1 MGELITK
8 EMLFVKND
16 DGQMIISPSAIEDI
30 CILETQIKR
39 MNKEYKKYKAALL
52 AGMEAYGLKKC
63 ETDDLLVTY
72 VEPTERIDID
82 RDKLWAEYRDI
93 AFKCQKDVPVKSSI
107 RITVR

>member
-1 MGELITK
+1 MGALITK
-8 EMLFVKND
+8 EMLFIKND
-16 DGQMIISPSAIEDI
+16 EGQMVLAPSAVEDI
-30 CILETQIKR
+30 HDIEVAIKE
-39 MNKEYKKYKAALL
+39 MNKTYKKYKAALL

-82 RDKLWAEYRDI
+82 RDRLWAEHKDI
-93 AFKCQKDVPVKSSI
+93 AFECQKFTPVKSSI